1 MILEIYHGSN
11 IIVEKPVIMPY
22 FRTLDFGN
30 GFYATTIYKQAE
42 EWANKKSE
50 RRGGQAVINKYE
62 LAFEDLCVKNF
73 TEINDEWADFVILH
87 RQSETIVKHSF
98 DVIIGEVADDRVYD
112 SLQFYLDGVI
122 TKEQFIERIKFK
134 EENNQLCLAT
144 NAALNKLKFRGAEY
158 I

>member
-1 MILEIYHGSN
+1 MNLEIYHGSN
-11 IIVEKPVIMPY
+11 IIVEKPIIMPY
-22 FRTLDFGN
+22 VRTLDFGN
-30 GFYATTIYKQAE
+30 GFYATTIYNQAE
-42 EWANKKSE
+42 EWANKKSD

-62 LAFEDLCVKNF
+62 LDLKYLRVKNF
-73 TEINDEWADFVILH
+73 TEINDEWADFVILN
-87 RQSETIVKHSF
+87 RQSDTIIEHSF

-122 TKEQFIERIKFK
+122 TKEQFIERVKFK

-144 NAALNKLKFRGAEY
+144 NAALNKLKFKGAEY